1 MSRNNRYE
9 SEFGIWS
16 TGTSP
21 SSKGLFVPANI
32 KFHSCSPEPSP
43 IDQLENRSFAIA
55 LADKAELCRREFP
68 LAVNKKV
75 VGSESIPP
83 YCSETRL
90 LSIMTA

>member
-1 MSRNNRYE
+1 MRANSGYGAHAQVPLQRDYLCWR
-9 SEFGIWS
+9 I
-16 TGTSP
+16 
-21 SSKGLFVPANI
+21 SS
-32 KFHSCSPEPSP
+32 SCSPEPSP
-43 IDQLENRSFAIA
+43 IDQLDNLSFAIA
-55 LADKAELCRREFP
+55 LADKAEMCRREFP